1 MATKFEEFLKASKV
15 DPRRIL
21 LASAKIERL
30 HPEDRALRLSRRI
43 ARKSEDG
50 PKKKEGETPTKPRSG
65 RPITDRTLSAALIG
79 KTLSGP
85 AKTRMLRAVNAV
97 LEQKKL
103 AKVELSALFDAPKKA
118 PAAAPVE
125 AAAEG

>member
-1 MATKFEEFLKASKV
+1 MATKFEEFLKSSKV

-21 LASAKIERL
+21 VASAKIERL
-30 HPEDRALRLSRRI
+30 HVEDRALKLSRRL
-43 ARKSEDG
+43 ARKSEDA
-50 PKKKEGETPTKPRSG
+50 PKKKDGEAQKKPRSG
-65 RPITDRTLSAALIG
+65 RPVTDRALQAALTG

-85 AKTRMLRAVNAV
+85 AKTRILRAVNAV

-118 PAAAPVE
+118 
-125 AAAEG
+125 AAEG

>member
-1 MATKFEEFLKASKV
+1 MATKFEEFLKANKV

-21 LASAKIERL
+21 VASAKIERL
-30 HPEDRALRLSRRI
+30 QAEDRALRLTRRL

-50 PKKKEGETPTKPRSG
+50 PKKKDGETPKKPRSG
-65 RPITDRTLSAALIG
+65 RQVTDRALHAALVG
-79 KTLSGP
+79 KPLSGP
-85 AKTRMLRAVNAV
+85 AKTRLLRALNAV

-103 AKVELSALFDAPKKA
+103 AKVELSAVFELPKK
-118 PAAAPVE
+118 